1 MGNVLAKAQLW
12 QGTGVN
18 RSVRGSGWFFTV
30 VTLKDS
36 DLCWQ
41 SPAPGQALHLACCA
55 LAIAAVI
62 NIFMMLLVKQMNKR
76 QKKEGFYIFHSPFL
90 KTLFM
95 QLLQGGSEQ
104 LLRSL
109 HLQKDA
115 SAYSYICP
123 GAQLKVRGLRD
134 PGTA

>member
-1 MGNVLAKAQLW
+1 M
-12 QGTGVN
+12 
-18 RSVRGSGWFFTV
+18 
-30 VTLKDS
+30 
-36 DLCWQ
+36 
-41 SPAPGQALHLACCA
+41 QALHLARCA
-55 LAIAAVI
+55 PDIAAVS
-62 NIFMMLLVKQMNKR
+62 NIFIILLVKQVNKR
-76 QKKEGFYIFHSPFL
+76 QKKEGFYIFQSPFL

-123 GAQLKVRGLRD
+123 GAQLKVRDLRE

>member
-12 QGTGVN
+12 HGPGVN
-18 RSVRGSGWFFTV
+18 RSGFYIV

-36 DLCWQ
+36 DLWWQ
-41 SPAPGQALHLACCA
+41 SPAPVQIPCLARCA
-55 LAIAAVI
+55 PHIAAVI
-62 NIFMMLLVKQMNKR
+62 NIFMILHVKQMNKR

>member
-12 QGTGVN
+12 TGLGGVQA
-18 RSVRGSGWFFTV
+18 GFYTV

-36 DLCWQ
+36 DLWWQ
-41 SPAPGQALHLACCA
+41 SPAPVQALYLAHCVPDTAA
-55 LAIAAVI
+55 LI
-62 NIFMMLLVKQMNKR
+62 NIFMILLVKQMNKK
-76 QKKEGFYIFHSPFL
+76 QKKGFYIFHSPFL
-90 KTLFM
+90 KTLFL

-123 GAQLKVRGLRD
+123 GAQLKVRL
-134 PGTA
+134 